1 MLAEAVAKNE
11 GYKFSPDANCPYKQG
26 YSSEKSFI
34 FTTTQFITAE
44 WLERM
49 RYELKEDESILICT
63 THYEEN
69 CNKYPNITIKKIPQ
83 SLLKRCEFGVLDYN
97 LNVVE
102 SGADEEFE
110 EIEEDCGN
118 E

>member
-69 CNKYPNITIKKIPQ
+69 CIDSFDRDDGSDFMFHNP
-83 SLLKRCEFGVLDYN
+83 G
-97 LNVVE
+97 
-102 SGADEEFE
+102 
-110 EIEEDCGN
+110 
-118 E
+118 

>member
-11 GYKFSPDANCPYKQG
+11 GYKFSPDANCLYKQG

-34 FTTTQFITAE
+34 FTTTQFVTTE

-69 CNKYPNITIKKIPQ
+69 CNKYETFTLAISMINSERVET
-83 SLLKRCEFGVLDYN
+83 KRAKDGTKMLEMRV
-97 LNVVE
+97 
-102 SGADEEFE
+102 
-110 EIEEDCGN
+110 
-118 E
+118 